1 MAGKEFKAGGDNKH
15 GWVRALLKKFMGSW
29 GSGPTPDTPPPY
41 TPGEK
46 VINESKTLHHKTPLT
61 SRARIMGVDE
71 YGRVLGYISPA
82 YKAASWFNFQPAKKA
97 LILEVPIADRNES
110 ISSGSEESSEPFRLR
125 MLNPTKA
132 ATAGNFHFLGVQLH
146 LAGSNNEQW
155 KLAACDEGKSG
166 PIFKDRANMLR
177 SAVNTKTEGKGPA
190 GNPASSNV
198 WSIHAVEGDCEEL
211 RLSWL
216 DKDSVRFPLRA
227 VSDQT
232 PTEDRASH
240 HFWGRRQTDVNTE
253 GIPIRLIVERF

>member
-1 MAGKEFKAGGDNKH
+1 MVGKEFKAGGDNKH

-125 MLNPTKA
+125 MLASDLNIQPVLLTDFTYIRIRRRRLQRETSTFSGYSYTSLVATTNNGSWPLATKENPV
-132 ATAGNFHFLGVQLH
+132 LY
-146 LAGSNNEQW
+146 
-155 KLAACDEGKSG
+155 
-166 PIFKDRANMLR
+166 LR
-177 SAVNTKTEGKGPA
+177 IEPT
-190 GNPASSNV
+190 
-198 WSIHAVEGDCEEL
+198 C
-211 RLSWL
+211 L
-216 DKDSVRFPLRA
+216 DPL
-227 VSDQT
+227 
-232 PTEDRASH
+232 
-240 HFWGRRQTDVNTE
+240 
-253 GIPIRLIVERF
+253 